1 MKFFT
6 QTTQHSINKAIC
18 SDFFEKLP
26 EVIRKHSDLDYLLIH
41 QCDKGCFLKPT
52 FRNMPYWNSFVP
64 EIDIVVSSDET
75 HTVMYISGQPVRF
88 VRVFMAFYFS
98 FLLAMEVFLIHF
110 VATFKP
116 DSVFSVFIP
125 VVMCVFGYF
134 LYQITTKAT
143 FNSVIKAIKKEYA

>member
-1 MKFFT
+1 MKFFA

-41 QCDKGCFLKPT
+41 QCDKGCILKPT
-52 FRNMPYWNSFVP
+52 FRNMPYSNSFVP
-64 EIDIVVSSDET
+64 E
-75 HTVMYISGQPVRF
+75 MRF

-134 LYQITTKAT
+134 LCQIATKVT
-143 FNSVIKAIKKEYA
+143 FNSVIKAIKKEYS